1 MKKIITLLAVT
12 AAVSGAAGC
21 SDDTEPADEE
31 SYVVVD
37 EQETGLGTEAV
48 VSVETNDDPEAVFN
62 EVLDDHDYATVTI
75 VCAGEDVREEGY
87 ILYGTS
93 DGDTREVVGG
103 EQDRECSE

>member
-1 MKKIITLLAVT
+1 MKKIITLLAV
-12 AAVSGAAGC
+12 AAVSATAGC
-21 SDDTEPADEE
+21 SEDAEPTDEA

-48 VSVETNDDPEAVFN
+48 VSVEANDDPEAVFN
-62 EVLDDHDYATVTI
+62 EVLDDHDYASVTI
-75 VCAGEDVREEGY
+75 VCAGEDVREDGY

-103 EQDRECSE
+103 EQDRVCSE